1 MKVTLD
7 GLRPPIWRRLVIAG
21 DATLAEL
28 HHVLQMAMGW
38 EGCHLHCFRIDD
50 VRYGPADDAALDL
63 DDVDE
68 STISVAEAFATTR
81 QGVYEYDFGDSW
93 EHRLLVEKA
102 DVPFT
107 FAGIATCTAGKR
119 ACPPEDCGGSWG
131 YANLLEVLSDP
142 DHEEHEESLEW
153 LGEEFDPEE
162 FEPKAV
168 NALLG
173 RFPSRRERAR

>member
-1 MKVTLD
+1 VPGTVHLGKLD
-7 GLRPPIWRRLVIAG
+7 LMVQA
-21 DATLAEL
+21 
-28 HHVLQMAMGW
+28 AMGW
-38 EGCHLHCFRIDD
+38 TNSHLHCFRIGKLSYGPVDDLADD
-50 VRYGPADDAALDL
+50 VIDR
-63 DDVDE
+63 DE
-68 STISVAEAFATTR
+68 KTLAVSEAFEAER
-81 QGVYEYDFGDSW
+81 RLVYEYDFGDSW

-131 YANLLEVLSDP
+131 YANLLEALSDP

>member
-1 MKVTLD
+1 MT
-7 GLRPPIWRRLVIAG
+7 
-21 DATLAEL
+21 
-28 HHVLQMAMGW
+28 
-38 EGCHLHCFRIDD
+38 FR
-50 VRYGPADDAALDL
+50 
-63 DDVDE
+63 
-68 STISVAEAFATTR
+68 
-81 QGVYEYDFGDSW
+81 
-93 EHRLLVEKA
+93 
-102 DVPFT
+102 
-107 FAGIATCTAGKR
+107 IATCTAGKR

-131 YANLLEVLSDP
+131 YANLLEALSDP